1 MAGHMSARPWGSTR
15 ARQQGVVLAI
25 TLLILLILIVAG
37 VSGMSDST
45 IQLSLAR
52 NAYVKHESFQNA
64 ESTLLMGEK
73 KWDQQLTKCLNDVA
87 RCTMEI
93 EPPMIDSLENH
104 DWSTVSGEGVTSFGK
119 YVIEYL
125 GRRPVHGDNEAF
137 LRMYRLTA
145 LGESQDSTARTVLQ
159 SLFRKCVRV
168 DGPVCDDQGE
178 E

>member
-1 MAGHMSARPWGSTR
+1 MSKRPLVPTR
-15 ARQQGVVLAI
+15 ARQRGVVLAI

-52 NAYVKHESFQNA
+52 NAYVKHESFQSA
-64 ESTLLMGEK
+64 ESALLMGEE
-73 KWDQQLTKCLNDVA
+73 KWDQQLTNCLNDVA
-87 RCTMEI
+87 QCTIEI
-93 EPPMIDSLENH
+93 EPPMIDSLENF
-104 DWSTVSGEGVTSFGK
+104 DWDTVSGEGLTKFGK

-145 LGESQDSTARTVLQ
+145 LGESRDSTARTVLQ
-159 SLFRKCVRV
+159 SIFRKCVRV
-168 DGPVCDDQGE
+168 DGPVCEGPREQ
-178 E
+178 

>member
-1 MAGHMSARPWGSTR
+1 MSARQR
-15 ARQQGVVLAI
+15 GVVLAI

-52 NAYVKHESFQNA
+52 NSYVKHESFQNA
-64 ESTLLMGEK
+64 ESTLLTGEK

-87 RCTMEI
+87 RCTLEI

-104 DWSTVSGEGVTSFGK
+104 DWSTISSGGTTNFGK
-119 YVIEYL
+119 YIIEYL
-125 GRRPVHGDNEAF
+125 GRRPVHGDNETLF
-137 LRMYRLTA
+137 RMYRLTA

-159 SLFRKCVRV
+159 SIFRKCVRV
-168 DGPVCDDQGE
+168 DGPVCDGAGE